1 MKTAFRKR
9 SPQWKFLKTLFWR
22 VRVDRRKRN
31 FSKTLRSHYQFQS
44 TTRNIRNLFNMAGR
58 ALPFPVVY
66 TWAYFKPNCL
76 FLSRFSF
83 VNSSSWLIQ
92 EAAEHYQV
100 TFATGVKRHTH
111 TWRILIT
118 TVWHSRGVKWVI
130 VLNMALS
137 YHSEHVCVKHAQ
149 SGKLS
154 FSNRFSVLVW
164 TGEND
169 AKMLRVDAN
178 VFGNGEKKL
187 R

>member
-31 FSKTLRSHYQFQS
+31 FSKTLRLHYQFQS

-100 TFATGVKRHTH
+100 TFATGVKRPKVGSPCSLTLFLPGFWHFKL
-111 TWRILIT
+111 IL
-118 TVWHSRGVKWVI
+118 R
-130 VLNMALS
+130 
-137 YHSEHVCVKHAQ
+137 
-149 SGKLS
+149 
-154 FSNRFSVLVW
+154 
-164 TGEND
+164 
-169 AKMLRVDAN
+169 LRRRSHQYLKPHQRNSKIASI
-178 VFGNGEKKL
+178 FYFAGS
-187 R
+187 